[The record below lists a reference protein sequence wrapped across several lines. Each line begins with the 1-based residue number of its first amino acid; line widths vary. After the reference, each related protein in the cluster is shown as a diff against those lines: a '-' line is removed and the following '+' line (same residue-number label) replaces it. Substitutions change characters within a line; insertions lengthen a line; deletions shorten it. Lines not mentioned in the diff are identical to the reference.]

1 MADHPHLNDRPHGA
15 MPLAPL
21 PSDAL
26 GSVQRYG
33 LLVGGAGLVVG
44 VAGMLLGAGREQFF
58 RSYLVGLMFC
68 LGISLGS
75 MAVAMIHHL
84 TSGGWGMVAR
94 RPLEAATRTLPLI
107 TLYFVPIALF
117 GIQPLYLWARP
128 EALAH
133 DHVLQWKSIYL
144 NVPFFLG
151 RAAFYFIV
159 WNLLAFTMSRWSGE
173 QDAAGPRPIGSER
186 KLRLLSAGGLL
197 VYALTITFASIDW
210 VMSLDPHWF
219 STIFGILFM
228 GGQGLAALAFV
239 IIVLASVMNLPPF
252 AGLIK
257 PLHFHDLGKLMFAFV
272 MLWAYFSFSQF
283 LIIWSGNLPEEIPWY
298 IERMHGVWGFISV
311 ALIVVQFAAPF
322 MLLLSR
328 ELKRNARL
336 LRNVAIVVLAMRYFD
351 LLWLIKPGAEGLHL
365 HWMDLVVPAGLFGLW
380 LFVFVG
386 QLRKRPAL
394 PVYDP
399 YFAEAMAVNGGH

>member
-1 MADHPHLNDRPHGA
+1 MADHAHVNDHSA
-15 MPLAPL
+15 PLAPL

-26 GSVQRYG
+26 AGAQRAA
-33 LLVGGAGLVVG
+33 LLVGGAGLVIG
-44 VAGMLLGAGREQFF
+44 VAGMLLGAGPEQFF
-58 RSYLVGLMFC
+58 RSYLVGFMFC

-84 TSGGWGMVAR
+84 SSGGWGMVAR
-94 RPLEAATRTLPLI
+94 RPLEAAARTLPLV
-107 TLYFVPIALF
+107 TLYFIPIVIF
-117 GIQPLYLWARP
+117 GIKPLYSWARP
-128 EALAH
+128 EVVAH
-133 DHVLQWKSIYL
+133 DAVLQLKSLYL
-144 NVPFFLG
+144 NVPFFLI
-151 RAAFYFIV
+151 RAAIYFV
-159 WNLLAFTMSRWSGE
+159 AWNALALTMTRWSSE
-173 QDAAGPRPIGSER
+173 QDRSGLRPIGTER
-186 KLRLLSAGGLL
+186 KFRLLSAGGLL

-239 IIVLASVMNLPPF
+239 IIVLASVSNLPPF
-252 AGLIK
+252 AGAIK

-298 IERMHGVWGFISV
+298 LERMHGIWGFIAI

-322 MLLLSR
+322 LLLLSR
-328 ELKRNARL
+328 ELKRNARM

-365 HWMDLVVPAGLFGLW
+365 HWMDFALPAGLFGLW

-399 YFAEAMAVNGGH
+399 YFAEAMAVHGGH

>member
-1 MADHPHLNDRPHGA
+1 MADHPQVNDHAVPS
-15 MPLAPL
+15 APL

-26 GSVQRYG
+26 AGAQRAG
-33 LLVGGAGLVVG
+33 LLVGGVGLVVG
-44 VAGMLLGAGREQFF
+44 VAGMLLGAGPEQFF
-58 RSYLVGLMFC
+58 RSYLIGFMFC

-84 TSGGWGMVAR
+84 TGGGWGMVSR
-94 RPLEAATRTLPLI
+94 RPLEAAGRTLPLV
-107 TLYFVPIALF
+107 TLYFVPIVVF
-117 GIQPLYLWARP
+117 GMAPLYSWARP
-128 EALAH
+128 AVVAH
-133 DHVLQWKSIYL
+133 DPVLQLKSLYL
-144 NVPFFLG
+144 NVPFFLV
-151 RAAFYFIV
+151 RAAVYFLA
-159 WNLLAFTMSRWSGE
+159 WNLLALTMTRWSGE
-173 QDAAGPRPIGSER
+173 QDRAGLRPIGTER
-186 KLRLLSAGGLL
+186 KFRLLSAGGLL

-239 IIVLASVMNLPPF
+239 IIVLASVSDLPPF
-252 AGLIK
+252 AGVIK

-298 IERMHGVWGFISV
+298 LERMHGVWGFIAI

-322 MLLLSR
+322 LLLLSR
-328 ELKRNARL
+328 ELKRNARM
-336 LRNVAIVVLAMRYFD
+336 LRNVALIVLGMRFFD

-365 HWMDLVVPAGLFGLW
+365 HWMDFIVPAGLFGLW

-386 QLRKRPAL
+386 QLRRRPAL

-399 YFAEAMAVNGGH
+399 YFAEAMAVHGGH